1 MTHIVAMKEDITA
14 RKLLEDQ
21 FRQAQKME
29 AVGRLAA
36 GVAHDFNNLLT
47 IIIGYSD
54 LMLDQFAP
62 DDPMRAYTDRDQGRR
77 GASGGLDATTAGLQ
91 PATSSGPTGS

>member
-1 MTHIVAMKEDITA
+1 MINRRKDGSLYTEKMSITPVHDEHGELTRFVAMKEDITA

-47 IIIGYSD
+47 IILS
-54 LMLDQFAP
+54 
-62 DDPMRAYTDRDQGRR
+62 YTDMLMEGVSPKDPRAEDLSEIRK
-77 GASGGLDATTAGLQ
+77 
-91 PATSSGPTGS
+91 